1 MSHSKD
7 PFMAKPIFK
16 YNTEQQHLRSC
27 QLRINGLTT
36 DINRGLPYQTE
47 LNRMIAAR
55 ADIITRIPE
64 AELAAMQAH
73 ENRVLTVAEKA
84 AEAKALVEAMS
95 ANREKSSI

>member
-16 YNTEQQHLRSC
+16 YNTEQQHLRNC

-36 DINRGLPYQTE
+36 DINRGLPFQTE
-47 LNRMIAAR
+47 LNRLVSAR
-55 ADIITRIPE
+55 KDILTRIS
-64 AELAAMQAH
+64 ATDLAAMEAH

-84 AEAKALVEAMS
+84 AEAKALVERMS
-95 ANREKSSI
+95 ENRDSSSI

>member
-7 PFMAKPIFK
+7 PFMAQPIFK
-16 YNTEQQHLRSC
+16 YSTEQQHLRNC

-36 DINRGLPYQTE
+36 DINRGFPYQTE

-55 ADIITRIPE
+55 ADILTRIPE
-64 AELAAMQAH
+64 AELAAMQSH

-95 ANREKSSI
+95 ANRDKPSI

>member
-1 MSHSKD
+1 MSKVT
-7 PFMAKPIFK
+7 FT
-16 YNTEQQHLRSC
+16 YNTEQQHLRNC
-27 QLRINGLTT
+27 QQWINGLTT
-36 DINRGLPYQTE
+36 DINRGFPYQTE

-64 AELAAMQAH
+64 AELAAMQAY

>member
-16 YNTEQQHLRSC
+16 YNTEQQHLRNC
-27 QLRINGLTT
+27 QLRINGLTI

-47 LNRMIAAR
+47 LNRLVFAR
-55 ADIITRIPE
+55 KDILTRIS
-64 AELAAMQAH
+64 ATDLAAMEAH

-84 AEAKALVEAMS
+84 AEAKALVERMS
-95 ANREKSSI
+95 ENRDSSSI

>member
-1 MSHSKD
+1 MSKVT
-7 PFMAKPIFK
+7 FT
-16 YNTEQQHLRSC
+16 YNTEQQHLRNC

-36 DINRGLPYQTE
+36 DINRGFPYQTE

-55 ADIITRIPE
+55 DEILTRIPE
-64 AELAAMQAH
+64 ADLAAMQAH